1 MRRLQAQTRL
11 TPTPNPNILIMTT
24 IITPPSIRKGD
35 RIAILAPAS
44 VVDRRYVEGAGE
56 LLRSFGYDPVAYPSA
71 LGEERSGTY
80 AASAERRV
88 EEFRE
93 AWHSDD
99 IKAILCARGGYGCI
113 HLLPHLHRDFIAAT
127 PKWLV
132 GFSDVSA
139 LHAMLSQYG
148 IMSLHAPMARH
159 LAMRGAVDPCTQ
171 ALFAALEGSRELR
184 YDVPTHPYSR
194 QGTARGRLLGGNLA
208 VLNSLAAT
216 PYDILDRSVGGEDV
230 ILFIEDV
237 SEAIYEVERM
247 VTRLALSGT
256 LKSLRGLVIGQFTD
270 YHADR
275 NFLTIEDMLRHRLA
289 QWGVDREI
297 PIAFGFPVGHVNDN
311 RPLVESSEATL
322 EIGPQTTTLTM
333 HL

>member
-1 MRRLQAQTRL
+1 M
-11 TPTPNPNILIMTT
+11 
-24 IITPPSIRKGD
+24 IIPPGITQGD

-44 VVDRRYVEGAGE
+44 GVERRYTEGACE
-56 LLRSFGYDPVAYPSA
+56 LLRAAGYDPVPFPSA
-71 LGEERSGTY
+71 LGTERSGTY
-80 AASAERRV
+80 SASLERRV

-99 IKAILCARGGYGCI
+99 YKAIICARGGYGCI
-113 HLLPHLHRDFIAAT
+113 HLLPYLDRDFITST

-171 ALFAALEGSRELR
+171 SLLQILSGERSVR
-184 YDVPTHPYSR
+184 YDVPTHPFSR
-194 QGTARGRLLGGNLA
+194 HGKATGRLLGGNLA

-216 PYDILDRSVGGEDV
+216 PYDILDRAVSGEDV

-247 VTRLALSGT
+247 VTRLALNGT
-256 LKSLRGLVIGQFTD
+256 LRSLRGLILGQFTD

-275 NFLTIEDMLRHRLA
+275 NFLTVEDMLRHRLA
-289 QWGVDREI
+289 QWGADRHM
-297 PIAFGFPVGHVNDN
+297 PIAFGFPVGHVHDN
-311 RPLVESSEATL
+311 RPLIESSTATL
-322 EIGPQTTTLTM
+322 EITPETTTLSLLTN
-333 HL
+333 H

>member
-1 MRRLQAQTRL
+1 M
-11 TPTPNPNILIMTT
+11 LI
-24 IITPPSIRKGD
+24 IPPAIKKGD
-35 RIAILAPAS
+35 RIALLAPAS
-44 VVDRRYVEGAGE
+44 AVDRRYTDGACE
-56 LLRSFGYDPVAYPSA
+56 LLRAAGYEPVPFPSA
-71 LGEERSGTY
+71 LGTEHSGTY
-80 AASAERRV
+80 AAPLERRL
-88 EEFRE
+88 EELRE
-93 AWHSDD
+93 AWHADD
-99 IKAILCARGGYGCI
+99 IRAIVCARGGYGCI
-113 HLLPHLHRDFIAAT
+113 HLLPHLDRDFITAT

-171 ALFAALEGSRELR
+171 ALFAVLEGSREVR
-184 YDVPTHPYSR
+184 YDVPTHRYSHR
-194 QGTARGRLLGGNLA
+194 GTATGRLLGGNLA

-216 PYDILDRSVGGEDV
+216 PYDILDRAVGGEDV

-275 NFLTIEDMLRHRLA
+275 NFLTVEDMLRYRLA
-289 QWGVDREI
+289 QWGADRHM
-297 PIAFGFPVGHVNDN
+297 PIAFGFPVGHVHDN
-311 RPLVESSEATL
+311 RPLVESSLATL
-322 EIGPQTTTLTM
+322 AVGEQTTTLTM
-333 HL
+333 KL